1 MNKLIIDA
9 AKDKIFLMIINN
21 DINYSITHEN
31 SKINYEKLS
40 ILINDFLNKKNLDLD
55 KVSQIYVNR
64 GPGSFAGIR
73 NSLSVVKAFHLAN
86 KIGYNF
92 VELFTERKINKKN
105 PIWSEKGRYL
115 LKKISKKN
123 NLSLITACDDHIISS
138 GFNKKYLT
146 YVRQLL
152 DKLSQLKIKIVSSI
166 LGRHEKD
173 GIYNISSNSLR
184 QLIS

>member
-40 ILINDFLNKKNLDLD
+40 VLINDFLNKKKLNLN

-73 NSLSVVKAFHLAN
+73 NSLSVVKAFHLTH
-86 KIGYNF
+86 KIDYYCFSFEDFSEKNDVKYENIPNLCDKLK
-92 VELFTERKINKKN
+92 VEKNLIN
-105 PIWSEKGRYL
+105 PIYL
-115 LKKISKKN
+115 S
-123 NLSLITACDDHIISS
+123 
-138 GFNKKYLT
+138 
-146 YVRQLL
+146 
-152 DKLSQLKIKIVSSI
+152 
-166 LGRHEKD
+166 
-173 GIYNISSNSLR
+173 
-184 QLIS
+184 